1 MFVCSRV
8 GRPPDRLGG
17 SGDPPA
23 THPCRPTQDGT
34 THPWRPTPPT
44 HPGWVDPALA
54 THPRPLATHS
64 WRPAAAPHPWR
75 PSPDSWRPT
84 PGHGDPPCDP
94 PLTPGD
100 PWRPTPCPGDISRCG
115 LQGLLRCYRS
125 TVHFLCLFCAAV
137 HVCIVHCAQCA
148 KHRSFGVCLCCQR
161 FEYGELR
168 NGVLSPAFVII
179 CLCFS

>member
-1 MFVCSRV
+1 
-8 GRPPDRLGG
+8 
-17 SGDPPA
+17 
-23 THPCRPTQDGT
+23 
-34 THPWRPTPPT
+34 
-44 HPGWVDPALA
+44 
-54 THPRPLATHS
+54 
-64 WRPAAAPHPWR
+64 
-75 PSPDSWRPT
+75 
-84 PGHGDPPCDP
+84 
-94 PLTPGD
+94 
-100 PWRPTPCPGDISRCG
+100 